1 MSLSGALNSATA
13 GLHTTQGQSRIAADN
28 VSNAMTPGYV
38 RREAVLVTAS
48 GGQGGAVISE
58 VRREV
63 DATLQRMSRLENSR
77 MTQYQSIQEGL
88 TTYTAYLGQPGDG
101 TSPADRFNDFQ
112 NSLTTLVNMPSSN
125 GAQTSVALAAEDL
138 VRSVKGAA
146 TTLSTTLN
154 DVNMEIRYEV
164 ADLNTALYQL
174 RDLNASGSGFTPG
187 SLEAAQFDEKV
198 DTILDQ
204 ISGIVDTRIHRSS
217 NGSISLYTVSG
228 AALLEGRVVQDVTFN
243 PSDGTLMA
251 GNQDITPFKDGVRG
265 IQHGSLA
272 GLSELKRETIPQ
284 FSQQLDEY
292 ARGLIQ
298 TFEDAD
304 ASLAP
309 GEAGLFTDNGIA
321 FDPANITGL
330 ASRLQ
335 INSKISST
343 GEAEVWRIRDGLGAT
358 SPGAGSET
366 VQINAFLAGLDTAM
380 NASTGTGIPAE
391 VTLRDFSAE
400 MITSQVATRARAEN
414 DFNAAASAAEV
425 VMSARRNSEGVN
437 IDDEMQQLLLIEQS
451 YAANSRVLT
460 AVSEMI
466 DTLIAAV

>member
-298 TFEDAD
+298 TFEEAD

-330 ASRLQ
+330 SSRLQ

-380 NASTGTGIPAE
+380 NAATGTGIPAE

-400 MITSQVATRARAEN
+400 MITSQAATRARAEN

>member
-272 GLSELKRETIPQ
+272 GLSELKRFGVSAMVWGPRPPVQ
-284 FSQQLDEY
+284 
-292 ARGLIQ
+292 GLK
-298 TFEDAD
+298 
-304 ASLAP
+304 
-309 GEAGLFTDNGIA
+309 
-321 FDPANITGL
+321 
-330 ASRLQ
+330 RCR
-335 INSKISST
+335 ST
-343 GEAEVWRIRDGLGAT
+343 HFWQ
-358 SPGAGSET
+358 GS
-366 VQINAFLAGLDTAM
+366 
-380 NASTGTGIPAE
+380 
-391 VTLRDFSAE
+391 
-400 MITSQVATRARAEN
+400 TRR
-414 DFNAAASAAEV
+414 
-425 VMSARRNSEGVN
+425 
-437 IDDEMQQLLLIEQS
+437 
-451 YAANSRVLT
+451 
-460 AVSEMI
+460 
-466 DTLIAAV
+466 

>member
-298 TFEDAD
+298 TFEGAD

-343 GEAEVWRIRDGLGAT
+343 GEAEVWRIRDGLGAP

-380 NASTGTGIPAE
+380 NAATGTGIPAE

-400 MITSQVATRARAEN
+400 MITSQAATRARAEN

>member
-112 NSLTTLVNMPSSN
+112 NSMTTLVNMPSSN

-251 GNQDITPFKDGVRG
+251 GSQDITPFKDGVRG

-298 TFEDAD
+298 TFEEAD

-343 GEAEVWRIRDGLGAT
+343 GGAEVWRIRDGLGAT

-380 NASTGTGIPAE
+380 NAATGTGIPAE

-400 MITSQVATRARAEN
+400 MITSQAATRARAEN

>member
-112 NSLTTLVNMPSSN
+112 NSLTTLINMPSSN

-298 TFEDAD
+298 TFEEAD

-380 NASTGTGIPAE
+380 NAATGTGIPAE

-400 MITSQVATRARAEN
+400 MITSQAATRARAEN

>member
-38 RREAVLVTAS
+38 RREAMLVTAS

-101 TSPADRFNDFQ
+101 TSPADRFNEFQ

-204 ISGIVDTRIHRSS
+204 ISGIIDTRIHRSS

-298 TFEDAD
+298 TFEEAD

-343 GEAEVWRIRDGLGAT
+343 GDAEVWRIRDGLGAT

-380 NASTGTGIPAE
+380 NAATGTGIPAE

-400 MITSQVATRARAEN
+400 MITSQAATRARAEN

>member
-298 TFEDAD
+298 TFEGAD

-380 NASTGTGIPAE
+380 NAATGTGIPAE

-400 MITSQVATRARAEN
+400 MITSQAATRARAEN

>member
-309 GEAGLFTDNGIA
+309 GEAGLFTDNGNA

-366 VQINAFLAGLDTAM
+366 VQINAFLAGLDTSM
-380 NASTGTGIPAE
+380 NAATGTGIPAE

-400 MITSQVATRARAEN
+400 MITSQAATRARAEN

>member
-112 NSLTTLVNMPSSN
+112 NSLTTLINMPSSN

-298 TFEDAD
+298 TFEEAD

-309 GEAGLFTDNGIA
+309 GEAGLFTDNGNA

-343 GEAEVWRIRDGLGAT
+343 GDAEVWRIRDGLGAT

-380 NASTGTGIPAE
+380 NAATGTGIPAE

-400 MITSQVATRARAEN
+400 MITSQAATRARAEN

>member
-330 ASRLQ
+330 SSRLQ

-380 NASTGTGIPAE
+380 NAATGTGIPAE

-400 MITSQVATRARAEN
+400 MITSQAATRARAEN

>member
-101 TSPADRFNDFQ
+101 TSPADRFNEFQ

-298 TFEDAD
+298 TFEEAD

-330 ASRLQ
+330 SSRLQ

-366 VQINAFLAGLDTAM
+366 VQINAFLAGLDTSM
-380 NASTGTGIPAE
+380 NAATGTGIPAE

-400 MITSQVATRARAEN
+400 MITSQAATRARAEN

>member
-298 TFEDAD
+298 TFEGAD

-343 GEAEVWRIRDGLGAT
+343 GEAEVWRIRDGLGAP

-380 NASTGTGIPAE
+380 NAATGTGIPAE

-400 MITSQVATRARAEN
+400 MITSQAATRARAEN
-414 DFNAAASAAEV
+414 DYNAAASAAEV

>member
-298 TFEDAD
+298 TFEGAD

-366 VQINAFLAGLDTAM
+366 VQINAFLEGLDTSM
-380 NASTGTGIPAE
+380 NAATGTGIPAE

-400 MITSQVATRARAEN
+400 MITSQAATRARAEN

>member
-1 MSLSGALNSATA
+1 MSLTGALNSATA

-298 TFEDAD
+298 TFEEAD

-380 NASTGTGIPAE
+380 NAATGTGIPAE

-400 MITSQVATRARAEN
+400 MITSQAATRARAEN

>member
-298 TFEDAD
+298 TFEDTD

-343 GEAEVWRIRDGLGAT
+343 GDAEVWRIRDGLGAT

-380 NASTGTGIPAE
+380 NAATGTGIPAE

-400 MITSQVATRARAEN
+400 MITSQAATRARAEN

>member
-298 TFEDAD
+298 TFEEAD

-321 FDPANITGL
+321 LDPANITGL

-343 GEAEVWRIRDGLGAT
+343 GDAEVWRIRDGLGAA

-380 NASTGTGIPAE
+380 NAATGTGIPAE

-400 MITSQVATRARAEN
+400 MITSQAATRARAEN

>member
-298 TFEDAD
+298 TFEGAD

-380 NASTGTGIPAE
+380 NAATGTGIPAE

-400 MITSQVATRARAEN
+400 MITSQAATRARAEN
-414 DFNAAASAAEV
+414 DYNAAASAAEV

>member
-298 TFEDAD
+298 TFEEAD

-400 MITSQVATRARAEN
+400 MITSQAATRARAEN

>member
-1 MSLSGALNSATA
+1 M
-13 GLHTTQGQSRIAADN
+13 
-28 VSNAMTPGYV
+28 
-38 RREAVLVTAS
+38 
-48 GGQGGAVISE
+48 
-58 VRREV
+58 
-63 DATLQRMSRLENSR
+63 
-77 MTQYQSIQEGL
+77 
-88 TTYTAYLGQPGDG
+88 
-101 TSPADRFNDFQ
+101 
-112 NSLTTLVNMPSSN
+112 
-125 GAQTSVALAAEDL
+125 
-138 VRSVKGAA
+138 
-146 TTLSTTLN
+146 
-154 DVNMEIRYEV
+154 
-164 ADLNTALYQL
+164 
-174 RDLNASGSGFTPG
+174 
-187 SLEAAQFDEKV
+187 
-198 DTILDQ
+198 
-204 ISGIVDTRIHRSS
+204 
-217 NGSISLYTVSG
+217 
-228 AALLEGRVVQDVTFN
+228 
-243 PSDGTLMA
+243 
-251 GNQDITPFKDGVRG
+251 
-265 IQHGSLA
+265 
-272 GLSELKRETIPQ
+272 
-284 FSQQLDEY
+284 DEY

-298 TFEDAD
+298 TFEEAD

-380 NASTGTGIPAE
+380 NAATGTGIPAE

-400 MITSQVATRARAEN
+400 MITSQAATRARAEN